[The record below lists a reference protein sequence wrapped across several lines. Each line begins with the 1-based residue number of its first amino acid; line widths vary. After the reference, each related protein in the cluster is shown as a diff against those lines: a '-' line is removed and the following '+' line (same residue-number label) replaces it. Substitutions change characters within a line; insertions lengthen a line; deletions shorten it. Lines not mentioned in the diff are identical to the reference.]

1 MGAPGVL
8 DAGDDTARGRVA
20 RAAQDAVHEQHSRA
34 SSEARKANAAVSEAQ
49 WAINDY
55 EAAAAKKARVPRE
68 LAAIVDG
75 VCRGQDSLTP
85 KDVGECLQET
95 TRRLEFLKVV
105 TDNADAGFAQRD
117 EFDDLGGP
125 VVGLDE

>member
-1 MGAPGVL
+1 MGRKKRARMSAKQILEVRMSAKQILDSIDAADMRKVGAESGEEVL
-8 DAGDDTARGRVA
+8 VASLVAVKWAHARF
-20 RAAQDAVHEQHSRA
+20 
-34 SSEARKANAAVSEAQ
+34 
-49 WAINDY
+49 
-55 EAAAAKKARVPRE
+55 AAAANE

-85 KDVGECLQET
+85 KDVGECLKET